1 MALPKLNTQTFEL
14 NIPSTDEKIKYR
26 PFLVKEEKILL
37 QAQEGGN
44 NEMLDSI
51 IDIIKNCTF
60 DKVSAETLPAFDIE
74 YIFLKIRSKSV
85 GEKVSLNVLAPDDN
99 KTKIPVEV
107 DLSKIEV
114 EVEEDHN
121 NSIDITD
128 SIKVI
133 MSYPTI
139 KTFSTITQDIGNLK
153 PQDTILM
160 TTKCIHQIVDG
171 VETYEARDLSEKEIV
186 EFLENLTQEQF
197 RKLQN
202 FFITMPRL
210 KKVINVT
217 NPKTKKKGKVTLQ
230 GIQSF
235 F

>member
-37 QAQEGGN
+37 QAQEGDN
-44 NEMLDSI
+44 NEMLNSI

-160 TTKCIHQIVDG
+160 TAKCIHQIVDG